1 MTETAD
7 RPLRIALCSGR
18 LGSGGI
24 GMVMLHLAGALQR
37 QGHAVDLLHFAEP
50 AAGLAGRAVPPGCTP
65 VAIGARSRQA
75 LPGLLRY
82 LRAARPDLVITAR
95 DYIHVMMLAARRLSG
110 LGRPGSAG
118 RAPALIWTFHTH
130 RASELAHQAGRAD
143 RLADRLM
150 RRGLGRVEG
159 LVAVSQGVAAGL
171 VQDLGLP
178 PARLATIP
186 NPVWTASR
194 RAARL
199 APCPHPWLAGR
210 APLARPFADPAGPD
224 VDAPVLLAVGRLTP
238 QKDFATLIAAL
249 ALVQVSVPGAR
260 LIILGEGPGRA
271 ALEAQISSAGLQDR
285 VDLAGHVPDVLP
297 YLARADLFVMS
308 SRWEGFPLALVEAMG
323 CGAPVVSTDCPA
335 GPHEI
340 LQGGRLG
347 RLVDPGNPVALA
359 EGIRAALADP
369 GDSAAAMD
377 TALGFD
383 DALAATRYLALG
395 RQALAARRGRA

>member
-1 MTETAD
+1 MTQPVPVPLHAH
-7 RPLRIALCSGR
+7 PLRIALCSGR
-18 LGSGGI
+18 LGEGGI
-24 GMVMLHLAGALQR
+24 GMVMLNLAGGLQ
-37 QGHAVDLLHFAEP
+37 QLGHEVDLLHFTEAP
-50 AAGLAGRAVPPGCTP
+50 GAMAGRAPPPGCRA
-65 VAIGARSRQA
+65 VRIGARSRQA

-110 LGRPGSAG
+110 LGMQ
-118 RAPALIWTFHTH
+118 APALIWSFHTH

-143 RLADRLM
+143 RLADALM
-150 RRGLGRVEG
+150 RRQLNRVEG
-159 LVAVSQGVAAGL
+159 LVAVSDGVAAGL

-178 PARLATIP
+178 PGRLATIP

-199 APCPHPWLAGR
+199 GPCPHPWLEGR
-210 APLARPFADPAGPD
+210 APLARPFADAGGPEGGG
-224 VDAPVLLAVGRLTP
+224 PVLLAVGRLAP

-249 ALVQVSVPGAR
+249 ALVPQAR
-260 LIILGEGPGRA
+260 LIVLGEGPGRA
-271 ALEAQISSAGLQDR
+271 ALEGQVTSAGLGSR
-285 VDLAGHVPDVLP
+285 IDLAGHVPDVLP

-335 GPHEI
+335 GPDEI

-347 RLVDPGNPVALA
+347 RLVDPGNPAALA

-369 GDSAAAMD
+369 GNGAAALEA
-377 TALGFD
+377 ALGFD
-383 DALAATRYLALG
+383 DRLAAGRYLALG
-395 RQALAARRGRA
+395 RQALAVRRGRA

>member
-1 MTETAD
+1 
-7 RPLRIALCSGR
+7 
-18 LGSGGI
+18 
-24 GMVMLHLAGALQR
+24 MVMLNLAGALQR
-37 QGHAVDLLHFAEP
+37 QGHAVDLLHFTEAP
-50 AAGLAGRAVPPGCTP
+50 GAMAGRAPPPGCRSVP
-65 VAIGARSRQA
+65 IGARSRQA

-110 LGRPGSAG
+110 LGRN
-118 RAPALIWTFHTH
+118 APALIWSFHTH

-143 RLADRLM
+143 RLADALM
-150 RRGLGRVEG
+150 RRQLNRVEG

-171 VQDLGLP
+171 VQDLSLP
-178 PARLATIP
+178 PGRLATIP

-194 RAARL
+194 RDARL
-199 APCPHPWLAGR
+199 GPCPHPWLEGR
-210 APLARPFADPAGPD
+210 APMVRPFTDPAG
-224 VDAPVLLAVGRLTP
+224 PVLLAVGRLAP

-271 ALEAQISSAGLQDR
+271 ALEAQIASAGLDGR

-297 YLARADLFVMS
+297 YLARADLYVMS

-359 EGIRAALADP
+359 EGIRAVLTDP
-369 GDSAAAMD
+369 GDPAAAMEA
-377 TALGFD
+377 ALGFD
-383 DALAATRYLALG
+383 DALAAARYLALG